1 MTAEGQ
7 EEVEMAEESF
17 EAEQSNNNFTPIQS
31 RKLRRTTLIPCM
43 SLCPSM
49 DLIALGTGSSAYK
62 FDLVEGSPS
71 KRRNNSNS
79 DSDGEGPSVDFAES
93 IDIHRIVSWQRLLS
107 LTPDQLT
114 SSKFN
119 DDDDDLDSSD
129 SIVLRENKEWEYA
142 EDGGG
147 PLFQRLV
154 SSEDEMMD
162 DTNNNT
168 NVETSLPAAKGA
180 TFICWSPDGRC
191 VAIGLVDGGVLIHD
205 VEPEATDDD
214 AAQASGHHALHII
227 HPPPPQQR
235 SIMANLLSFN
245 EEGNE
250 SDKVEE
256 QAATSEEAEPSRKK
270 KVAFSPRV
278 TRSMAS
284 RRGDTHLSS
293 VQQQTIDEYDDDMA
307 FQPTSAVIGMSW
319 NRVSPPHSSW
329 SLEKEEWEMKE
340 SWAHSS
346 QLIDRGRYFLPS
358 DCFNTFKSSDK
369 ARVDGSFS
377 PLAHLNVLCVATSSD
392 LHWYLQG
399 RYRIGSIPH
408 GFDIGGH
415 NTGIDLVC
423 SPDLTSLLVISK
435 QPQLS
440 KGSRVAALYTTPL
453 LGERRFDMQIFSAL
467 YRSIFS
473 RLRDIREGIRSS
485 TDSWRLALRPLDAK
499 FQGLFKLL
507 CNYNVAQPNDSVVD
521 CAAAIRLELLRCI
534 LSGRS
539 SVSGDA
545 SNALDQFFT
554 RPQMHDQ
561 LFQREIKSVEAS
573 VASMEAKLRSK
584 ILAPIRAL
592 VYETDELY
600 GIARSRDCDAS
611 SSTLIDPEE
620 ALRLYTF
627 ARILF
632 LAFERCLAHVV
643 EARGRLH
650 DLLAWIR
657 GTASQV
663 RARGTATDSIQ
674 RQNARNRRVPDGVI
688 RRVSNFLSTPM
699 ISAVKDSD
707 DIAFEHRHLAECV
720 IGVPLSDFFSDCVS
734 TDKVALSSK
743 MSVRCTLKSA
753 LQSAFQTCAV
763 LFDKP
768 RDAFTETL
776 ARLDIHFE
784 TPHSILA
791 AHSRI
796 GAGPRAD
803 KNEAFEPKMIQPN
816 DSSLARHWMIIVRS
830 VQDNFIEVIAIP
842 GNVQP
847 KFYLQ
852 AGLALPDNHTV
863 RNIQFYGDSGNSSL
877 SPNLD
882 IDAVTNEGRQSLG
895 LIIERQEVLS
905 DGSEELNEELWV
917 FKYDEI
923 FFEKFDLGP
932 TSDKAISIAAADFNR
947 ENCVRLQTCRTSG
960 EDDDNVLVTKC
971 RHICT
976 HQNLLIREQTKLN
989 LCGSRGT
996 AGVLSFGASTSLDIL
1011 DLEEDEE
1018 DDEDDSAS
1026 GDESFEE

>member
-1 MTAEGQ
+1 MIAEDQ
-7 EEVEMAEESF
+7 EQQVESSEEMAEESF
-17 EAEQSNNNFTPIQS
+17 EATEQQAGGNNNFTPIQS
-31 RKLRRTTLIPCM
+31 RKLRRTTLIPCW

-71 KRRNNSNS
+71 KRKSKNNGSS
-79 DSDGEGPSVDFAES
+79 DSDGSGSSVDFAES
-93 IDIHRIVSWQRLLS
+93 ISIHRIVSWQRLLS
-107 LTPDQLT
+107 LTPEQLT

-119 DDDDDLDSSD
+119 DDDDDFDSSD
-129 SIVLRENKEWEYA
+129 SIIFRENKEWEYA

-154 SSEDEMMD
+154 SNDNKMVD
-162 DTNNNT
+162 DTTNNANDI
-168 NVETSLPAAKGA
+168 ESSLQSAKGA

-214 AAQASGHHALHII
+214 AAEASGHHALHII
-227 HPPPPQQR
+227 HPPPPQHRSIEHLLSVNQEGKESVEEVEQR
-235 SIMANLLSFN
+235 SETL
-245 EEGNE
+245 EE
-250 SDKVEE
+250 VR
-256 QAATSEEAEPSRKK
+256 PSRTKM
-270 KVAFSPRV
+270 VAFSPRV

-284 RRGDTHLSS
+284 RREDTKLSS
-293 VQQQTIDEYDDDMA
+293 VQQQTIDEDNENT
-307 FQPTSAVIGMSW
+307 FQSTSAVIGMSW

-340 SWAHSS
+340 SWTHSS
-346 QLIDRGRYFLPS
+346 QLIERGRYFLPA
-358 DCFNTFKSSDK
+358 DCYNMSNSSDK
-369 ARVDGSFS
+369 ARVDASFS
-377 PLAHLNVLCVATSSD
+377 PLAHLNVLFVATSLD

-423 SPDLTSLLVISK
+423 SPDLTNLLVISK
-435 QPQLS
+435 ESQLP
-440 KGSRVAALYTTPL
+440 KGSRGATLYTTPL
-453 LGERRFDMQIFSAL
+453 LGERRYDMQIFSAL

-473 RLRDIREGIRSS
+473 RLRDIREGTRSS
-485 TDSWRLALRPLDAK
+485 TESWRSALRPLDTK

-573 VASMEAKLRSK
+573 VASMEAKLHAK

-600 GIARSRDCDAS
+600 GIARSRNCDPS
-611 SSTLIDPEE
+611 SSILLDPEE
-620 ALRLYTF
+620 ALRLYTS

-663 RARGTATDSIQ
+663 RARGTAMDSIQ

-688 RRVSNFLSTPM
+688 RRVSNFLSSPM
-699 ISAVKDSD
+699 ISALKESD
-707 DIAFEHRHLAECV
+707 GVVFEHRHLAECV
-720 IGVPLSDFFSDCVS
+720 IGVPLSVSSRWFTFCLSRLYKLCTSNVFGYQDFFSDCVA
-734 TDKVALSSK
+734 TEEVAPLASK
-743 MSVRCTLKSA
+743 MAGARCTLKSA
-753 LQSAFQTCAV
+753 LQTSFQICAV

-768 RDAFTETL
+768 RDVFTETL
-776 ARLDIHFE
+776 G
-784 TPHSILA
+784 
-791 AHSRI
+791 RI
-796 GAGPRAD
+796 GED
-803 KNEAFEPKMIQPN
+803 VVC
-816 DSSLARHWMIIVRS
+816 SLR
-830 VQDNFIEVIAIP
+830 
-842 GNVQP
+842 
-847 KFYLQ
+847 
-852 AGLALPDNHTV
+852 
-863 RNIQFYGDSGNSSL
+863 
-877 SPNLD
+877 
-882 IDAVTNEGRQSLG
+882 
-895 LIIERQEVLS
+895 
-905 DGSEELNEELWV
+905 
-917 FKYDEI
+917 
-923 FFEKFDLGP
+923 
-932 TSDKAISIAAADFNR
+932 
-947 ENCVRLQTCRTSG
+947 
-960 EDDDNVLVTKC
+960 
-971 RHICT
+971 
-976 HQNLLIREQTKLN
+976 
-989 LCGSRGT
+989 
-996 AGVLSFGASTSLDIL
+996 
-1011 DLEEDEE
+1011 
-1018 DDEDDSAS
+1018 
-1026 GDESFEE
+1026 

>member
-1 MTAEGQ
+1 MA
-7 EEVEMAEESF
+7 AEESF
-17 EAEQSNNNFTPIQS
+17 EAEQAAGNFTPIQS
-31 RKLRRTTLIPCM
+31 RKLRRTTLIPCW

-62 FDLVEGSPS
+62 FDLAEGSPS
-71 KRRNNSNS
+71 KRKNNNTTG
-79 DSDGEGPSVDFAES
+79 DSEGSPSVDFAEN
-93 IDIHRIVSWQRLLS
+93 IAIHRIVSWQRLLS
-107 LTPDQLT
+107 LTPEQLT

-119 DDDDDLDSSD
+119 DDDDDDFDSSD
-129 SIVLRENKEWEYA
+129 NIIFRENKEWEYA

-162 DTNNNT
+162 GKNNNT
-168 NVETSLPAAKGA
+168 NCYVETSLQSAKGA

-205 VEPEATDDD
+205 VEPEATDDETVE
-214 AAQASGHHALHII
+214 ASGHHALHII

-235 SIMANLLSFN
+235 LVKNLQSLEDD
-245 EEGNE
+245 EEGYHE

-256 QAATSEEAEPSRKK
+256 HSTTPEKAGLSRNKM
-270 KVAFSPRV
+270 VTFSPRV

-284 RRGDTHLSS
+284 RKEDTKLSS
-293 VQQQTIDEYDDDMA
+293 IQQQTIDENNDMA

-340 SWAHSS
+340 SWTHLS
-346 QLIDRGRYFLPS
+346 QLIDRGRYFLPA
-358 DCFNTFKSSDK
+358 DCYSQPKSNDMG
-369 ARVDGSFS
+369 RVDGSFS
-377 PLAHLNVLCVATSSD
+377 PLAHLNVLCVATSRD

-408 GFDIGGH
+408 GFDFGGH
-415 NTGIDLVC
+415 NAKIDLVC
-423 SPDLTSLLVISK
+423 SLDLTSLLVISK
-435 QPQLS
+435 QPKLS
-440 KGSRVAALYTTPL
+440 KGSRVATLYTTPL

-473 RLRDIREGIRSS
+473 RLRDIREGLRSS
-485 TDSWRLALRPLDAK
+485 TDSWKSALRPLDTK

-573 VASMEAKLRSK
+573 VASMEAKLRSN

-592 VYETDELY
+592 VYETCELY

-611 SSTLIDPEE
+611 SSTLIDPDE
-620 ALRLYTF
+620 ALRLYSS

-632 LAFERCLAHVV
+632 LAIERCLAHVV

-688 RRVSNFLSTPM
+688 RRVSNFLSTSM

-707 DIAFEHRHLAECV
+707 DVVFEQRHLAECV
-720 IGVPLSDFFSDCVS
+720 IGVPLSDYFSDCVP
-734 TDKVALSSK
+734 TKNVAPPLSSK
-743 MSVRCTLKSA
+743 LPGVRCTLKSA
-753 LQSAFQTCAV
+753 LQSTFQICAV

-768 RDAFTETL
+768 RDVFTETL
-776 ARLDIHFE
+776 DRIDVHFE
-784 TPHSILA
+784 TPHSTIA

-796 GAGPRAD
+796 GAGHCAD
-803 KNEAFEPKMIQPN
+803 KNGAFAPKLAQPS
-816 DSSLARHWMIIVRS
+816 DSASARHWMIIVRS
-830 VQDNFIEVIAIP
+830 VESNVIEVTAIP
-842 GNVQP
+842 GRDSLP

-852 AGLALPDNHTV
+852 AGLALPNNHTV
-863 RNIQFYGDSGNSSL
+863 KNIQFYGDSGNSSL

-895 LIIERQEVLS
+895 LIVERNEVLS
-905 DGSEELNEELWV
+905 DGTLELHEELWL
-917 FKYDEI
+917 FNYDEI
-923 FFEKFDLGP
+923 SFKKFEFGP
-932 TSDKAISIAAADFNR
+932 NPNKAVSIAATEFSRDQ
-947 ENCVRLQTCRTSG
+947 CIHVRTSTAAT
-960 EDDDNVLVTKC
+960 DDNVIVPKC

-976 HQNLLIREQTKLN
+976 RQGFKFQEQSELS

-996 AGVLSFGASTSLDIL
+996 AAVLSFGASTSLDIL

-1018 DDEDDSAS
+1018 DDTSSAS

>member
-7 EEVEMAEESF
+7 EEVEMTEESF

-214 AAQASGHHALHII
+214 AAQASGHRALHII

-256 QAATSEEAEPSRKK
+256 QSATSEEAEPSRNK

-284 RRGDTHLSS
+284 RRGDTNLSS

-485 TDSWRLALRPLDAK
+485 TDSWRLALRPLDTK

-545 SNALDQFFT
+545 SNVLDQFFT

-632 LAFERCLAHVV
+632 LSFERCLAHVV

-720 IGVPLSDFFSDCVS
+720 IGVPLSVSLLLSCV
-734 TDKVALSSK
+734 
-743 MSVRCTLKSA
+743 
-753 LQSAFQTCAV
+753 
-763 LFDKP
+763 
-768 RDAFTETL
+768 
-776 ARLDIHFE
+776 
-784 TPHSILA
+784 
-791 AHSRI
+791 
-796 GAGPRAD
+796 
-803 KNEAFEPKMIQPN
+803 
-816 DSSLARHWMIIVRS
+816 
-830 VQDNFIEVIAIP
+830 
-842 GNVQP
+842 
-847 KFYLQ
+847 
-852 AGLALPDNHTV
+852 
-863 RNIQFYGDSGNSSL
+863 
-877 SPNLD
+877 
-882 IDAVTNEGRQSLG
+882 
-895 LIIERQEVLS
+895 
-905 DGSEELNEELWV
+905 
-917 FKYDEI
+917 
-923 FFEKFDLGP
+923 
-932 TSDKAISIAAADFNR
+932 
-947 ENCVRLQTCRTSG
+947 
-960 EDDDNVLVTKC
+960 
-971 RHICT
+971 
-976 HQNLLIREQTKLN
+976 
-989 LCGSRGT
+989 
-996 AGVLSFGASTSLDIL
+996 
-1011 DLEEDEE
+1011 
-1018 DDEDDSAS
+1018 
-1026 GDESFEE
+1026 